1 VVDVDGPVLIS
12 VRNVFKRFGPT
23 RVLGGVSLDI
33 HRGESVAIVGGSGTG
48 KTVLLKCMIGLLQPD
63 QGQVW
68 FDGTDL
74 TGLDER
80 AWTDVRAR
88 FGFVFQG
95 AALFDSL
102 TVEGNVGFALRQHT
116 RQSREEI
123 RQIVEARLREVGL
136 DPEEVLDKRP
146 AELSGGMRKRVG
158 FARAVALN
166 PEVVLYDEPTTGL
179 DPIMSDV
186 VSELMLTIRRQ
197 HNVTS
202 VVVTHDMK
210 SAFKVADRIAM
221 LQDGQIIAQA
231 PPDQFR
237 CHPDP
242 RVRQFVEGRAPT
254 EAPAVGAERTA
265 GKP

>member
-1 VVDVDGPVLIS
+1 MTDGDDTALIR
-12 VRNVFKRFGPT
+12 VRDLHKRFGAAV
-23 RVLGGVSLDI
+23 VLDGVCLDI
-33 HRGESVAIVGGSGTG
+33 RCGESVVIVGGSGTG
-48 KTVLLKCMIGLLQPD
+48 KTVLLKCMIGLMAPD
-63 QGQVW
+63 AGQVL
-68 FDGTDL
+68 FDGTDI

-80 AWTDVRAR
+80 ALTLVRAR

-102 TVEGNVGFALRQHT
+102 TVEDNVGFALRRHT
-116 RQSREEI
+116 NKTRDEI
-123 RQIVEARLREVGL
+123 RVIVEARLREVGL
-136 DPEEVLDKRP
+136 DPAEVLGKRP

-158 FARAVALN
+158 FARAVACG

-186 VSELMLTIRRQ
+186 VSELILTIRRQ

-221 LQDGQIIAQA
+221 LEGGHLIADAA
-231 PPDQFR
+231 PDAFR
-237 CHPDP
+237 AHPDP
-242 RVRQFVEGRAPT
+242 RVRQFVEGRANT
-254 EAPAVGAERTA
+254 LTNRDTGS
-265 GKP
+265 G